1 MNVHSMQILIVY
13 ENLIAMTA
21 FWVAAYLLI
30 SARIVHLIYRV
41 ELKIFFFFITSIF
54 LATIELK
61 VINALAT

>member
-41 ELKIFFFFITSIF
+41 ELKIFFFITSIF